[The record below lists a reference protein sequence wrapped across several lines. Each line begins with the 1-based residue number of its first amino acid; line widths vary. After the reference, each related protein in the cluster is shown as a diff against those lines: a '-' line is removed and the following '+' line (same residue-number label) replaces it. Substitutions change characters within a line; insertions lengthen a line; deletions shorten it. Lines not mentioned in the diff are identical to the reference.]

1 MSPYSCIAGEGDRG
15 DEASPRLA
23 ERRLMPPIALHM
35 VLAREIA
42 TEIGGGAI
50 DPNSGAYLLGATSPD
65 IRVITRQDR
74 YSTHFFD
81 LNDHNHQ
88 DSVAAFLSTYGRL
101 AAPENLSPETRDW
114 AAGYVSHLVMDEQY
128 ITGMYRPF
136 FARHESLGGTIRA
149 NVMDRLLQFDLE
161 QTFCNGADTKA
172 ALAKALSGTIEGIEA
187 GFIDSETLER
197 WRGVALDISQRG
209 MDADRMRSMIAN
221 HLRISGLQE
230 GETLTTF
237 LDSLPELLNETIAH
251 ITSAEVDA
259 FVQRSTEAARKA
271 VERYLGC
278 G

>member
-1 MSPYSCIAGEGDRG
+1 
-15 DEASPRLA
+15 
-23 ERRLMPPIALHM
+23 M
-35 VLAREIA
+35 VLARQIA
-42 TEIGGGAI
+42 TEIGGETI
-50 DPNSGAYLLGATSPD
+50 DPGSGAYLLGATSPD
-65 IRVITRQDR
+65 IRLITRQDR

-81 LNDHNHQ
+81 LNEHNHQ
-88 DSVAAFLSTYGRL
+88 DSVAAFLSAYGQL
-101 AAPENLSPETRDW
+101 AAPENLNSETRAW

-136 FARHESLGGTIRA
+136 FSRHESLGGAIRA
-149 NVMDRLLQFDLE
+149 NVMDRLLQFELE
-161 QTFCNGADTKA
+161 RSYCTGPETKA
-172 ALAKALSGTIEGIEA
+172 ALAEALSGTIEGIEA
-187 GFIDSETLER
+187 GFIDTQTLER
-197 WRGVALDISQRG
+197 WRGVALDVSQRG

-221 HLRISGLQE
+221 HLRIAGLEE

-237 LDSLPELLNETIAH
+237 LDSLPELLDETIAH